1 MNKFNIFIINLVL
14 ALLFFL
20 VALSGLFPAFS
31 FIDEILLIIFF
42 ISVLSYGFVGLMY
55 GRVYQWL
62 IFLIL
67 YFLIQFINYYF
78 SPFGLNLFYVLLQ
91 SIISVKLFLGIL
103 FAYILIK
110 EGIINKKLIDFMWI
124 SIVLLFIIGILSN
137 WIIGESWNNYFT
149 DRIRYR
155 YGILRPVG
163 FFGDVGVNGYIFSL
177 FFITYVLSFRYK
189 YKNLITSKKGL
200 IIVVLNLIASFV
212 LTLRKNLVMI
222 IPVFFSFI
230 KGLKGISK
238 LFGLLLASFFL
249 FFMVFIAYKIGLVD
263 DVYNGMINDES
274 SYIRGLMFVNG
285 FSLMFEFFP
294 LGVGSGTFGTFM
306 SNYQTL
312 EVYKYVGINLR
323 HFTDS
328 DGSLRGVYD
337 SGLGSFVAEN
347 GFLGLIIII
356 MFIRKINASI
366 KSLFDS
372 KSYEIYLVL
381 ISFSLILTISEP
393 IMQSGFFTVFFIIN
407 LLKIHSNR
415 PIVE

>member
-1 MNKFNIFIINLVL
+1 MV
-14 ALLFFL
+14 
-20 VALSGLFPAFS
+20 LSGLFPVFS
-31 FIDEILLIIFF
+31 FIDEILLITFF

-55 GRVYQWL
+55 GRIYQW
-62 IFLIL
+62 FLFLFIYL
-67 YFLIQFINYYF
+67 LIQFINYYF
-78 SPFGLNLFYVLLQ
+78 SPFGLNLFYVLAQ

-110 EGIINKKLIDFMWI
+110 EGLINKKLIDFMWI

-163 FFGDVGVNGYIFSL
+163 IFGDVGVNGYLFSL

-189 YKNLITSKKGL
+189 YKNIITSKKGL
-200 IIVVLNLIASFV
+200 SIVVLNLIASFV
-212 LTLRKNLVMI
+212 LTLRKNLLMV

-238 LFGLLLASFFL
+238 LFGLLLASFFI
-249 FFMVFIAYKIGLVD
+249 FFMVFIAYKLGLVD
-263 DVYNGMINDES
+263 DVYNGMIDDQS

-312 EVYKYVGINLR
+312 EVYEYVGINLR
-323 HFTDS
+323 SYTNA
-328 DGSLRGVYD
+328 DGSLRGIYD
-337 SGLGSFVAEN
+337 SGLSSFVAEN
-347 GFLGLIIII
+347 GFLGLLIISG
-356 MFIRKINASI
+356 FIYNMNRS
-366 KSLFDS
+366 FS
-372 KSYEIYLVL
+372 KLLHANSYKIYLIL
-381 ISFSLILTISEP
+381 ISFTLILSFSEP
-393 IMQSGFFTVFFIIN
+393 VIQSGFYTTFFMVN
-407 LLKIHSNR
+407 LLKVCVNQTK
-415 PIVE
+415 V

>member
-1 MNKFNIFIINLVL
+1 V
-14 ALLFFL
+14 
-20 VALSGLFPAFS
+20 VLSGLFPVFS
-31 FIDEILLIIFF
+31 FIDEILLITFF

-55 GRVYQWL
+55 GRIYQW
-62 IFLIL
+62 FLFLFIYL
-67 YFLIQFINYYF
+67 LIQFINYYF
-78 SPFGLNLFYVLLQ
+78 SPFGLNLFYVLAQ

-110 EGIINKKLIDFMWI
+110 EGLINKKLIDFMWI

-163 FFGDVGVNGYIFSL
+163 IFGDVGVNGYLFSL

-189 YKNLITSKKGL
+189 YKNIITSKKGL
-200 IIVVLNLIASFV
+200 SIVVLNLIASFV
-212 LTLRKNLVMI
+212 LTLRKNLLMV

-238 LFGLLLASFFL
+238 LFGLLLASFFI
-249 FFMVFIAYKIGLVD
+249 FFMVFIAYKLGLVD
-263 DVYNGMINDES
+263 DVYNGMIDDQS

-312 EVYKYVGINLR
+312 EVYEYVGINLR
-323 HFTDS
+323 SYTNA
-328 DGSLRGVYD
+328 DGSLRGIYD
-337 SGLGSFVAEN
+337 SGLSSFVAEN
-347 GFLGLIIII
+347 GFLGLLIISG
-356 MFIRKINASI
+356 FIYNMNRS
-366 KSLFDS
+366 FS
-372 KSYEIYLVL
+372 KLLHANSYKIYLIL
-381 ISFSLILTISEP
+381 ISFTLILSFSEP
-393 IMQSGFFTVFFIIN
+393 VIQSGFYTTFFMVN
-407 LLKIHSNR
+407 LLKVCVNQTK
-415 PIVE
+415 V